1 MPRAMRAD
9 VLRRG
14 PRLGPD
20 VSRENAA
27 PGFGVWPRAP
37 CVPASDLAAWG
48 PDAPFGR
55 SEGRFG
61 RGAPIRYEE
70 ARSAHGLLRG
80 MRPA

>member
-48 PDAPFGR
+48 PDAPLGARREGSGEGLPFG
-55 SEGRFG
+55 
-61 RGAPIRYEE
+61 
-70 ARSAHGLLRG
+70 
-80 MRPA
+80 MKRPDPPTAF